1 MRLLQRHPTLM
12 PQTRSLRRQVTT
24 LTPWAALIAFAVPR
38 LALAHVDEGPAASAL
53 HAWEFS
59 PDIVIGSLVVVA
71 LYIAGL
77 RRLHARAAGPSAWR
91 ALGFLG
97 GVGLLFLALQSP
109 LDALSEHLF
118 FVHQIQHL
126 LVHSVAPMLI
136 MLAAPQGALIAGS
149 PAALRKFVIGP
160 VMTNH
165 PLRATFRFI
174 SRPPAATLLFIGT
187 LFVWQYPAYHD
198 AAVLDDGVHYA
209 MHVSMLF
216 AGLVFFWSVFDSRPA
231 PLGASY
237 GTRMAMITAAILAS
251 ILLGAATT
259 FKATPLYPAYDALG
273 RLWGMD
279 ALTDE
284 RLGGIIIW
292 IPGSMMCAIAAL
304 VVIRF
309 WGGHELRADGRRRRD
324 LGSGRPAGSPARA
337 NQALALRLAAIAAAV
352 FMGIVGVGLLVM
364 SHFATP

>member
-1 MRLLQRHPTLM
+1 M
-12 PQTRSLRRQVTT
+12 VF
-24 LTPWAALIAFAVPR
+24 PWAALVASAVPCI
-38 LALAHVDEGPAASAL
+38 ALAHVDEGPAESAL

-59 PDIVIGSLVVVA
+59 ADIVSGSLVVAA

-77 RRLHARAAGPSAWR
+77 WRLHARAAGPSAWR

-118 FVHQIQHL
+118 FVHQLQHL

-136 MLAAPQGALIAGS
+136 MLAAPQGALVAGA
-149 PAALRKFVIGP
+149 PAALRKFVIAP
-160 VMTNH
+160 VMTSQA
-165 PLRATFRFI
+165 LRAAFRFV
-174 SRPPAATLLFIGT
+174 SRPAAASLLFIGT

-198 AAVLDDGVHYA
+198 IAVLDDGVHYA

-216 AGLVFFWSVFDSRPA
+216 AGLVFFWCVFDSRPA

-237 GTRMAMITAAILAS
+237 GARVAMLTAAILS
-251 ILLGAATT
+251 NILLGAVTT
-259 FKATPLYPAYDALG
+259 FKPMPLYTAYDALG
-273 RLWGMD
+273 RLWHLG

-284 RLGGIIIW
+284 RLGGMIIW
-292 IPGSMMCAIAAL
+292 IPGSMMCAVAAL

-309 WGGHELRADGRRRRD
+309 WGGHEVRLDGRRRRN
-324 LGSGRPAGSPARA
+324 LGSGRARGGA
-337 NQALALRLAAIAAAV
+337 ATSNQALALRLAAIAAAV
-352 FMGIVGVGLLVM
+352 FMGIVGVGLLVI
-364 SHFATP
+364 SHFATT

>member
-1 MRLLQRHPTLM
+1 MS
-12 PQTRSLRRQVTT
+12 QTRSPRRQAAK
-24 LTPWAALIAFAVPR
+24 LLPWAAFVASAAPC
-38 LALAHVDEGPAASAL
+38 LALAHVDDVPAESAV
-53 HAWEFS
+53 HAWKFS
-59 PDIVIGSLVVVA
+59 PDIVLASLIVAA
-71 LYIAGL
+71 LYLAGL
-77 RRLHARAAGPSAWR
+77 RRLHVRAAGPSAWR

-97 GVGLLFLALQSP
+97 GLGLLFLALQSP

-149 PAALRKFVIGP
+149 PVALRKCVIGP
-160 VMTNH
+160 AMTNH
-165 PLRATFRFI
+165 ALRATFRFI
-174 SRPPAATLLFIGT
+174 SRPAAASLLFIGT

-198 AAVLDDGVHYA
+198 IAVLDDAVHYA

-237 GTRMAMITAAILAS
+237 GARLAMLTAAILSS
-251 ILLGAATT
+251 IMLGAITT
-259 FKATPLYPAYDALG
+259 FKPTPLYTAYDALG
-273 RLWGMD
+273 RLWD
-279 ALTDE
+279 ITALADE

-292 IPGSMMCAIAAL
+292 IPGSMMCAVAAL

-309 WGGHELRADGRRRRD
+309 WGGHELRLEGRRRRD
-324 LGSGRPAGSPARA
+324 LGSHMPRGSAA
-337 NQALALRLAAIAAAV
+337 SSNQALALRLAAIAAAV
-352 FMGIVGVGLLVM
+352 FVGIVGLGLLVI
-364 SHFATP
+364 SHFSAA